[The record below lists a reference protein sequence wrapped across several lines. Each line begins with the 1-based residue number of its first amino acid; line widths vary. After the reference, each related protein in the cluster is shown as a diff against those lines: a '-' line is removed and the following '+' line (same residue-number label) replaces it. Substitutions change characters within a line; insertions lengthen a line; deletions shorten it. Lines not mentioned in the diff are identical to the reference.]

1 MSEPTEPQP
10 EIEGGRAAEQI
21 VPNLKSLLRVI
32 LARTKTYTKDE
43 MDSLSGSERM
53 VRNRRNF
60 EIIAHQGGKG
70 DFPAHTREAYLL
82 AKKNGAGGFDMDIR
96 MSADGG
102 MYCFHGN
109 SLEESSDGT
118 GKFEDK
124 TSGEID
130 NLDAGYKF
138 SPDGGKT
145 FPYRDKGLKIARLAD
160 ILRDEDFKDMTF
172 YIHYQDQIAGTM
184 DRLVEDVNEFG
195 VAPRLVVVGFDEK
208 PLIEL
213 KKRTGCRRGAGALES
228 LKFMEAVKS
237 GKTLKKEDLRWDVLT
252 IGGEET
258 DSEKPMDKYGSQA
271 MTWARKNKLPDIDYV
286 LACKNLGKKAIVWTE
301 DDVDRAKKL
310 AALGFDGI
318 WTNFPSKMA
327 PVINLPVAE
336 PVSPA
341 TELATNLVNAMADGI
356 LALWAV
362 QAMQKRKIPLTPEGI
377 DAQMRRMEFDYI
389 KGSPKERKRMEEGL
403 QLVLEWYM
411 QKDAPPVDP
420 GLEQLV
426 MHAVE
431 LTNK

>member
-1 MSEPTEPQP
+1 
-10 EIEGGRAAEQI
+10 
-21 VPNLKSLLRVI
+21 
-32 LARTKTYTKDE
+32 
-43 MDSLSGSERM
+43 
-53 VRNRRNF
+53 
-60 EIIAHQGGKG
+60 
-70 DFPAHTREAYLL
+70 
-82 AKKNGAGGFDMDIR
+82 
-96 MSADGG
+96 
-102 MYCFHGN
+102 
-109 SLEESSDGT
+109 
-118 GKFEDK
+118 
-124 TSGEID
+124 
-130 NLDAGYKF
+130 
-138 SPDGGKT
+138 
-145 FPYRDKGLKIARLAD
+145 
-160 ILRDEDFKDMTF
+160 
-172 YIHYQDQIAGTM
+172 
-184 DRLVEDVNEFG
+184 
-195 VAPRLVVVGFDEK
+195 
-208 PLIEL
+208 
-213 KKRTGCRRGAGALES
+213 LES

>member
-43 MDSLSGSERM
+43 VDSLSGSERM

-213 KKRTGCRRGAGALES
+213 KEQTGCRRGAGALES

-271 MTWARKNKLPDIDYV
+271 MTWARINKLPDIDYV